1 MSGPDDRVETD
12 DVAPDDVE
20 TDVDSHSR
28 WRLVRSVAG
37 RALLMAIGLGVA
49 GALLLWAFDDLD
61 WSEVVDSVRSLD
73 DAEVIAL
80 VSGTVIMVWAES
92 LLTASVVDGLPARRG
107 ALAWLG
113 PVAVASI
120 VPGPSDMPVRYK
132 MFVSWGYDSNTAGTA
147 VAASGIINIGMKL
160 LFPVVAAIGLA
171 AAEIPLGTVMSI
183 LISGLIIVGVFVGLL
198 IFVVVSERRTHWF
211 GRLLDRFWR
220 VTVRLV
226 GRSRQ
231 GSPIANWLV
240 GQRAQS
246 IELLR
251 GRWGRAIASGVF
263 VSVARVAL
271 LVMSLRFMGVPES
284 AISWEAVFAVW
295 AIQRGLTIV
304 PIMPGGAGVTELA
317 LTGLLAA
324 IAGNEFINQIT
335 AGVLIFRLLTWL
347 LMIPTGGVA
356 LGLWRLGLR
365 ESAGARTADSG
376 P

>member
-1 MSGPDDRVETD
+1 MSGADDNERVD
-12 DVAPDDVE
+12 DVQVQADIE
-20 TDVDSHSR
+20 VDARSR
-28 WRLVRSVAG
+28 WAMVRSVGG
-37 RALLMAIGLGVA
+37 RALLMAVGLGIA
-49 GALLLWAFDDLD
+49 GALLVWAFDDLD
-61 WSEVVDSVRSLD
+61 WNEVVDSVRSLD
-73 DAEVIAL
+73 DAEIIAL
-80 VSGTVIMVWAES
+80 LSGTVIMVWAES
-92 LLTASVVDGLPARRG
+92 LLTASVVEGLPARRG
-107 ALAWLG
+107 ALAWMG

-171 AAEIPLGTVMSI
+171 AAEIPLGTIMSI
-183 LISGLIIVGVFVGLL
+183 LISGLIIVGVFVGLM
-198 IFVVVSERRTHWF
+198 IFIIVSERRTHWF
-211 GRLLDRFWR
+211 GRVLDRFWR

-226 GRSRQ
+226 GRSRE

-263 VSVARVAL
+263 VSAARVAL
-271 LVMSLRFMGVPES
+271 LVMCLRFMDVPES
-284 AISWEAVFAVW
+284 AISWQAIFAVW

-335 AGVLIFRLLTWL
+335 AGVLVFRLLTWL
-347 LMIPTGGVA
+347 LMIPAGGVA

-365 ESAGARTADSG
+365 KSAAST
-376 P
+376 